1 MPKIGFQTLFIGA
14 IALVIGWT
22 DFSGAAKAQI
32 EEIVVTATRRE
43 QSLQDVPIAVSV
55 FSGEILENSGV
66 DDIQELM
73 NLSPSFQASTNVS
86 ETQGLVIRIRG
97 IGTQGNNPAFESA
110 VGIFIDGVYRA
121 RAGIA
126 LAEMLD
132 IERIE
137 VLRGPQGT
145 LFGRNT
151 SAGALNIITR
161 APTFE
166 RETNFQA
173 SYGNID
179 EFEAKG
185 SFSGPIV
192 EDKLAAR
199 LSMYFL
205 RRDGFITDLITGE
218 DLDTKKRY
226 TIKGQLL
233 FTPTENIDYRLI
245 FDFREANENCC
256 FPVTLNTD
264 RDIRP
269 SDIINGVLNT
279 GSFINPFNP
288 APKLGTQVQ
297 PPDPFARL
305 ATANDPT
312 TQNVKDFGFSG
323 ELNIDFGAFKL
334 TSITSY
340 RQFTSFRQLDVDFTD
355 ADLIFNERRD
365 VNEIFTHEVR
375 LQGVWNKLDWLVGGF
390 FSDENLTLDASL
402 TQGADYEDFIN
413 ARLGNLVLAYFLDVG
428 PLSFLSNPASQF
440 SLADLAASGFRPYSA
455 LAAVNGVA
463 PGTGW
468 FDGSGA
474 QGDTFRSDNR
484 SFSIFTHNV
493 FNVTEDLQFIAGF
506 RMNFDDKTA
515 KSKLNNNPANTPG
528 CTAILPALKT
538 LPNVTMNDFGI
549 APGDLRLVKEVL
561 GALGCLGIAS
571 PAFDIVNLQQDDNE
585 WNGIVGL
592 SYRINQ
598 DVMTYFH
605 LSRGYKAGG
614 INLDRAG
621 TILSLVGDNSNP
633 LNFLDPRFEP
643 ELVDAIEGGIKTSW
657 LGNRLQ
663 INIAGFYNDIKNF
676 QLNTFTG
683 FNFTPENV
691 AKVTTTGF
699 EVDFR
704 AVPTDG
710 LTIQGGVAYAKADYG
725 NNITDETNIL
735 ANERGLRDLPAAF
748 AAFGL
753 STTLLPEISPL
764 AGKQL
769 TNAPRWVFTGAVSY
783 STPLPMAPEY
793 EVFGH
798 IDFRWSSSFNT
809 GSDLDP
815 EKLQESFAIFNL
827 RAGLR
832 MFEGAWQ
839 IEGWARNVFDKDY
852 HQVAFDIPL
861 QANAS
866 FGSFLADPRTYGFTT
881 RVRF

>member
-1 MPKIGFQTLFIGA
+1 MPRVGFQTLFVGA

-43 QSLQDVPIAVSV
+43 QSLQDVPIAVSA

-73 NLSPSFQASTNVS
+73 NLSPSFQASSNVS
-86 ETQGLVIRIRG
+86 ETQGLVIRMRG
-97 IGTQGNNPAFESA
+97 IGTQSNNPAFESA
-110 VGIFIDGVYRA
+110 VGVFIDGVYRSRPGA
-121 RAGIA
+121 A
-126 LAEMLD
+126 LSELLD
-132 IERIE
+132 LERIE

-161 APTFE
+161 GPRFE
-166 RETNFQA
+166 PEGNFQA
-173 SYGNID
+173 SYGRIN

-185 SFSGPIV
+185 SVSGTLV

-205 RRDGFITDLITGE
+205 RRDGFITDVITDE
-218 DLDTKKRY
+218 VLDNKKRHK
-226 TIKGQLL
+226 IKAQLL
-233 FTPTENIDYRLI
+233 FTPTADIDYRLI
-245 FDFREANENCC
+245 FDYREANEDCC

-264 RDIRP
+264 RDVRA
-269 SDIINGVLNT
+269 SDIINGVLNA
-279 GSFINPFNP
+279 GSFINPLNP

-297 PPDPFARL
+297 PPDAFARQ
-305 ATANDPT
+305 ATSNDPT
-312 TQNVKDFGFSG
+312 TQDVSDYGVSG
-323 ELNIDFGAFKL
+323 ELNIDFGEFNMV
-334 TSITSY
+334 SITSY
-340 RQFTSFRQLDVDFTD
+340 RRFKSFRELDVDFTD
-355 ADLIFNERRD
+355 ADLIFNERHD
-365 VNEIFTHEVR
+365 ANEIFTQEVR
-375 LQGVWNKLDWLVGGF
+375 LQGAWDKVDWLIGAF
-390 FSDENLTLDASL
+390 FSDENITLRGSL

-413 ARLGNLVLAYFLDVG
+413 ARLGNLILAYFLDVG

-440 SLADLAASGFRPYSA
+440 GLAGLAASGFRPYSA

-493 FNVTEDLQFIAGF
+493 FNLTEDIQLVAGF

-515 KSKLNNNPANTPG
+515 NSVLNNDPANTPG
-528 CTAILPALKT
+528 CTAILPALQT

-549 APGDLRLVKEVL
+549 VPGDLRLVKEVL
-561 GALGCLGIAS
+561 GALGCLGIVS
-571 PAFDIVNLQQDDNE
+571 PAFNIVNLEQDDNE
-585 WNGIVGL
+585 WNGIVGV
-592 SYRINQ
+592 SYRVNQ
-598 DVMTYFH
+598 DVMAYINV
-605 LSRGYKAGG
+605 SRGYKAGG

-643 ELVDAIEGGIKTSW
+643 ELVDSIEGGIKTSW
-657 LGNRLQ
+657 LGNRVH
-663 INIAGFYNDIKNF
+663 INVAGFYHDIENF

-691 AKVTTTGF
+691 EKARTSGF
-699 EVDFR
+699 EVDIL
-704 AVPTDG
+704 AVPVAG

-725 NNITDETNIL
+725 KNITDETNKL

-753 STTLLPEISPL
+753 STTLLPEASPL

-783 STPLPMAPEY
+783 STSLPMAPEY

-798 IDFRWSSSFNT
+798 VDWRWSSDFNT

-815 EKLQESFAIFNL
+815 EKLQKSFVIVNM
-827 RAGLR
+827 RAGVRL
-832 MFEGAWQ
+832 FDGAWQ
-839 IEGWARNVFDKDY
+839 IEGWARNVFDEDY